1 MLFRSDTIQTYYL
14 REKRKYDSDCIALK
28 GELTGLEEKVTHY
41 NSVLALL
48 EKKVKGFHNCLNA
61 LKQEIDIYFVPTP
74 KDIPLEEAERKIEK
88 QRLWK
93 EKQVSEM
100 NVEGINSLL
109 DNILALFISIFCWA
123 FGYFF
128 KSS

>member
-1 MLFRSDTIQTYYL
+1 MEKSCVWHMNREEESCWMEDICWDTIQTYYL

-74 KDIPLEEAERKIEK
+74 KDIPLEGSGKKDRKTTALERKI
-88 QRLWK
+88 
-93 EKQVSEM
+93 
-100 NVEGINSLL
+100 
-109 DNILALFISIFCWA
+109 
-123 FGYFF
+123 
-128 KSS
+128 KSVK